1 MKRWWE
7 CFDKLQ
13 QEKEE
18 AAESKHAPC
27 QRAWPR
33 CGDQSI
39 DRGKNKVR
47 RSGKNPSKKSSYR
60 SPLNSRNIRQEG
72 GVMQTHDRLFV
83 VSCTLRAFRDIFQID
98 DHIKEQTWQRFL
110 NLTPTVQT
118 LSRTEC
124 GIITFTTTRRHIPVW
139 HLEYNQRLFH
149 GNYPALQDRQN
160 RNVACAAERN
170 IVLDNYCWRSCDQAC
185 DMLGHE
191 KLIFQ

>member
-1 MKRWWE
+1 MRSMKRWWE

-47 RSGKNPSKKSSYR
+47 RSGKNPGKKSSYR

-72 GVMQTHDRLFV
+72 GAMQTHNRPFV
-83 VSCTLRAFRDIFQID
+83 VTCSLRAFRDIVQID
-98 DHIKEQTWQRFL
+98 HSTKEQPLCQWERKHQEHAEMRNRAISFEWELLQYQSTHLENTIQQWN
-110 NLTPTVQT
+110 NLGNVQT
-118 LSRTEC
+118 
-124 GIITFTTTRRHIPVW
+124 I
-139 HLEYNQRLFH
+139 
-149 GNYPALQDRQN
+149 
-160 RNVACAAERN
+160 
-170 IVLDNYCWRSCDQAC
+170 
-185 DMLGHE
+185 
-191 KLIFQ
+191 LIQ

>member
-1 MKRWWE
+1 MAVPWSKIYCRLCSSAPSRQLTTQLFSNTTFPIFCLWSAGLFLPTLTWPDDIGQFGPGKARRSMKGWWE

-47 RSGKNPSKKSSYR
+47 RSGKNPGKKSSYR

-72 GVMQTHDRLFV
+72 GVMQTHNRLFV
-83 VSCTLRAFRDIFQID
+83 VTCTLRAFCSPQ
-98 DHIKEQTWQRFL
+98 EW
-110 NLTPTVQT
+110 
-118 LSRTEC
+118 
-124 GIITFTTTRRHIPVW
+124 
-139 HLEYNQRLFH
+139 
-149 GNYPALQDRQN
+149 
-160 RNVACAAERN
+160 
-170 IVLDNYCWRSCDQAC
+170 
-185 DMLGHE
+185 
-191 KLIFQ
+191 